1 MKENLEIEL
10 KCLLNREQFECISHK
25 MHFSL
30 PVLQVNTYYDTE
42 NSELQKRLWMCRI
55 REAKGRYE
63 FTLKTPS
70 SLGLNEFEC
79 LIERHNIQ
87 DSKIVDFFKKTGI
100 FDPLYPI
107 GVSKTYRRKYT
118 DEYGEWCLDEN
129 DFDGYTDYEIE
140 YELSG
145 HREQAEI
152 QFITLL
158 KSCGIDYQQ
167 AKTKFERMLLYKKI
181 VE

>member
-10 KCLLNREQFECISHK
+10 KCLLNKEQFECISHK
-25 MHFSL
+25 LPFSI

-55 REAKGRYE
+55 REAKGKYE
-63 FTLKTPS
+63 FTLKTPA

-79 LIERHNIQ
+79 SLENHNIQ
-87 DSKIVDFFKKTGI
+87 DTKIVDLFEKSGI
-100 FDPLYPI
+100 FAPLIPI
-107 GVSKTYRRKYT
+107 GVTKTYRRKYL

-129 DFDGYTDYEIE
+129 DFNGHIDYEIE

-145 HREQAEI
+145 SSEQAETR
-152 QFITLL
+152 FTSLL
-158 KSCGIDYQQ
+158 ESCGINYLQ

-181 VE
+181 AD